1 MRTIAVLLF
10 PDFQILDATGPIA
23 AFEIAERYAPGSY
36 AVQPVAARPGLVR
49 SSSGALLQA
58 RGARGLRGVHTL
70 LVAGGD
76 GVEAAATCEATRRVV
91 RNLAARAQRVASVCS
106 GAYLLAHGGLLD
118 GLRATTHWSR
128 SRDFVRR
135 FPQVHLE
142 PDRIYIREGRI
153 WTSAGISAGIDLA
166 LALIA
171 EDLGESVARRT
182 AQQLVFYYRRPGGQ
196 SQFSA
201 LLDLS
206 TPDGRFAD
214 LLAFVR
220 ANLRERLA
228 VEDLAERAHLS
239 PRQFSR
245 LFRAEVGL
253 PPAHAVEALRV
264 EAAKAALESG
274 ADSVQRVAAQC
285 GFGNPE
291 RMRRSFQ
298 RVTGAPPSAARRR
311 AGARA

>member
-1 MRTIAVLLF
+1 M
-10 PDFQILDATGPIA
+10 ATPAGRFA
-23 AFEIAERYAPGSY
+23 
-36 AVQPVAARPGLVR
+36 
-49 SSSGALLQA
+49 ALLDFVRANLRERLSVDQLAEHAHLSPRQFSRLFHAEVGLSPA
-58 RGARGLRGVHTL
+58 RAVETLR
-70 LVAGGD
+70 
-76 GVEAAATCEATRRVV
+76 VEAAR
-91 RNLAARAQRVASVCS
+91 AALESGADSVQRVASVCS
-106 GAYLLAHGGLLD
+106 GAYLLAHSGLLD

-135 FPQVHLE
+135 FPQVRLE
-142 PDRIYIREGRI
+142 ADRIYIRQGRV

-171 EDLGESVARRT
+171 EDLGEPVARRT

-201 LLDLS
+201 LLDMS
-206 TPDGRFAD
+206 TPGGRFAE

-220 ANLRERLA
+220 AHLRERLA

-245 LFRAEVGL
+245 LFHAEVGL
-253 PPAHAVEALRV
+253 PPARAVEALRV

-298 RVTGAPPSAARRR
+298 RVTGAPPSTARRR
-311 AGARA
+311 AAA

>member
-1 MRTIAVLLF
+1 MRKIAVLLF

-23 AFEIAERYAPGSY
+23 AFEIAERYVPGSY
-36 AVQPVAARPGLVR
+36 TLQPVALQPGLVR

-76 GVEAAATCEATRRVV
+76 GVEAAAACEATRRVV
-91 RNLAARAQRVASVCS
+91 RSLAARAQRVASVCS
-106 GAYLLAHGGLLD
+106 GAYLLAHSGLLD

-128 SRDFVRR
+128 SRDFVQR
-135 FPQVHLE
+135 FPQVRLE
-142 PDRIYIREGRI
+142 ADRIYIRQGRV
-153 WTSAGISAGIDLA
+153 WTAAGISAGIDLA

-171 EDLGESVARRT
+171 EDLGEQVARRT

-201 LLDLS
+201 LLDMS
-206 TPDGRFAD
+206 TPGGRFAE

-220 ANLRERLA
+220 AHLRERLA

-245 LFRAEVGL
+245 LFHAEVGL
-253 PPAHAVEALRV
+253 PPARAVEALRV

-298 RVTGAPPSAARRR
+298 RVTGAPPSTARRR
-311 AGARA
+311 AAA

>member
-1 MRTIAVLLF
+1 MRKIAVLLF

-23 AFEIAERYAPGSY
+23 AFEIAERYVPGSY
-36 AVQPVAARPGLVR
+36 ALQPVALQPGLVR

-58 RGARGLRGVHTL
+58 HGARGLRGVHTL

-76 GVEAAATCEATRRVV
+76 GVEAAAACEATRRVV
-91 RNLAARAQRVASVCS
+91 RSLAARAQRVASVCS
-106 GAYLLAHGGLLD
+106 GAYLLAHSGLLD

-135 FPQVHLE
+135 FPQVRLE
-142 PDRIYIREGRI
+142 ADRIYIRQGRV

-171 EDLGESVARRT
+171 EDLGEPVARRT

-201 LLDLS
+201 LLDMS
-206 TPDGRFAD
+206 TPGGRFAE

-220 ANLRERLA
+220 AHLRERLA

-245 LFRAEVGL
+245 LFHAEVGL
-253 PPAHAVEALRV
+253 PPARAVEALRV

-298 RVTGAPPSAARRR
+298 RVTGAPPSTARRR
-311 AGARA
+311 AAA